1 MLVAA
6 AGIAGVLVLI
16 PNAPLLFLVLIVN
29 VIATLAMP
37 PAVVFLLLLVN
48 DSEVMGEHANGPLS
62 NLLGAIMIVI
72 LVLAGLI
79 FGITTVFPTL
89 LAS

>member
-16 PNAPLLFLVLIVN
+16 PNASLIFLVLIVN
-29 VIATLAMP
+29 VIATLGMP

-48 DSEVMGEHANGPLS
+48 DREVMGDHANGPLS
-62 NLLGAIMIVI
+62 NLLGSIVSII

-79 FGITTVFPTL
+79 FGITTVCPTL

>member
-6 AGIAGVLVLI
+6 TGIAGVLVLI
-16 PNAPLLFLVLIVN
+16 PNAPLINLVLIVN

-48 DSEVMGEHANGPLS
+48 DREVMDEYANGPLS
-62 NLLGAIMIVI
+62 NLLGVIVSII

-79 FGITTVFPTL
+79 FGITTVFPK
-89 LAS
+89 AGAG

>member
-1 MLVAA
+1 MLIAA

-16 PNAPLLFLVLIVN
+16 PNAPLIFLVLIVN

-37 PAVVFLLLLVN
+37 PTVVFLLLLVN
-48 DSEVMGEHANGPLS
+48 DREVMGEHASGPLS
-62 NLLGAIMIVI
+62 NLLGAIVIVI

-79 FGITTVFPTL
+79 FRITTVFPTL